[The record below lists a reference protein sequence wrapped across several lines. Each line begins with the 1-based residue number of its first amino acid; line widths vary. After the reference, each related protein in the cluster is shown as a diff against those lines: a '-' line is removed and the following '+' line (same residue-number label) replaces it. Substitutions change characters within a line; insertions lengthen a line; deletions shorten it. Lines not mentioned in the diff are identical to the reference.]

1 MSKQN
6 LIAQGAVAVTVI
18 EWITSKLHGNDIL
31 LNTTCIMLEFHI
43 TPPEIYNVSNIRFVP
58 DLSDQEKK
66 KSGRHMLDRY
76 LLWITLYLSL
86 SIA

>member
-1 MSKQN
+1 MVRLKTDN
-6 LIAQGAVAVTVI
+6 LR
-18 EWITSKLHGNDIL
+18 
-31 LNTTCIMLEFHI
+31 
-43 TPPEIYNVSNIRFVP
+43 PEIYNVSNIRFVP

-66 KSGRHMLDRY
+66 KNKKNPGRHMLDRY